1 MAIIAMI
8 VLVENWFVF
17 EVSAG
22 FVIRLTRE

>member
-8 VLVENWFVF
+8 VPAENWFVF

-22 FVIRLTRE
+22 FVIKLSRE